1 MSTTFVPPD
10 LVRPPSR
17 NDPMTVSLT
26 EIVLLVGMALA
37 LCTSSAL
44 GADGQGTSHDG
55 NNPSASQAQGSDTAA
70 QQTGCQSQ
78 GEADK
83 ITSQRPCIVDLKPGD
98 VRLFEPSVSSPGK
111 LHRWLDLQAASIGT
125 QYIFA
130 KNGLDVTTANQ
141 QQYQVAVR
149 GRFKLDD
156 QGRFSVN
163 TGIYTGA
170 TFIAGSNNTGVGI
183 GRAQSNLYL
192 KHLYL
197 NVLPLDGVE
206 VQYGGLNIWHDES
219 TDITGY
225 AYDGYITG
233 ERISVKRP
241 RELFFDD
248 ISVAYAYVGDLKTPN
263 VTSRLRRLA
272 QSNFHRFLL
281 RKNVGERAWTS
292 VDYTFQS
299 GVQTWREAIRIR
311 ATELHAIDAF
321 HVEFYQIPGARSSY
335 GFAAYCEKTILP
347 KLVVG
352 GGYADIDRSMSNSDR
367 YGRGER
373 LFLTTEVPINPA
385 FSILA
390 FATQAT
396 THVATNAPQQRF
408 DISLHYNLLYHLQ
421 KTGLF

>member
-1 MSTTFVPPD
+1 M
-10 LVRPPSR
+10 
-17 NDPMTVSLT
+17 
-26 EIVLLVGMALA
+26 
-37 LCTSSAL
+37 LCVCPAF
-44 GADGQGTSHDG
+44 GADGQGPPHDG
-55 NNPSASQAQGSDTAA
+55 NNQSASQAKNRDSAA
-70 QQTGCQSQ
+70 HHTGCQSQ

-98 VRLFEPSVSSPGK
+98 VRLFEPSKATTGK
-111 LHRWLDLQAASIGT
+111 LSRWLDLQAASIGT

-130 KNGLDVTTANQ
+130 KNGFGATTANQ

-149 GRFKLDD
+149 ARFKLDD
-156 QGRFSVN
+156 QGRFSLN

-170 TFIAGSNNTGVGI
+170 NFIAGSNNTGVGI
-183 GRAQSNLYL
+183 AKAQSNLYL

-197 NVLPLDGVE
+197 SALPLDGVE
-206 VQYGGLNIWHDES
+206 LQYGGLNIWHDES

-233 ERISVKRP
+233 ERISIKRP

-263 VTSRLRRLA
+263 VTSRVHRLG

-281 RKNVGERAWTS
+281 RKNIGERAWTS
-292 VDYTFQS
+292 VDYSFQS
-299 GVQTWREAIRIR
+299 GVQTWREAVRIR
-311 ATELHAIDAF
+311 ATELHAIDGF
-321 HVEFYQIPGARSSY
+321 HAEFYQIPGAHSGY
-335 GFAAYCEKTILP
+335 GFAAYGEKTVLP

-352 GGYADIDRSMSNSDR
+352 GGYADVDRSLLNSDR

-373 LFLTTEVPINPA
+373 LFLTTEVPINSA

-408 DISLHYNLLYHLQ
+408 DISLHYNLLYHLR